1 MLKIEPMITLLPLEK
16 ILQTL
21 GERVR
26 VLRLAQNVS
35 QAELASR
42 CGVSLSSIRRFEA
55 SGQATLELMVKVAH
69 ALHAAQG
76 LEELLVSKPQTI
88 AELEQRSLAQSR
100 QRARKAKLKNK
111 TNAGVV

>member
-1 MLKIEPMITLLPLEK
+1 MFKIEPMITLLPLEK

-26 VLRLAQNVS
+26 ILRLAQNVS

-69 ALHAAQG
+69 ALHAEQG
-76 LEELLVSKPQTI
+76 LEELLLSKPISI
-88 AELEQRSLAQSR
+88 AQLEQRSLAQLR
-100 QRARKAKLKNK
+100 QRARKAKLKTK
-111 TNAGVV
+111 TNAGVL